1 MQLLL
6 EKRVAGLKKNVD
18 TGDMARKKAGES
30 GYSAFQIDSDVR
42 DTLDDLAAR
51 YGVSMKK
58 MVADLIRWADRQH
71 DAVVRDALGH
81 LPSGYEIDVL
91 RLVLQRRE
99 EAKRLAERQ
108 AEDRP
113 LVITET
119 PPGPS
124 SRQSPEPQGPTDDRL
139 SPRPSTLPGSPPRPG
154 AGKRK

>member
-42 DTLDDLAAR
+42 DILDDLAAR

-99 EAKRLAERQ
+99 EAKRRQ
-108 AEDRP
+108 DDRP
-113 LVITET
+113 VTVGET
-119 PPGPS
+119 PPPTNSLHPEAAQPATPS
-124 SRQSPEPQGPTDDRL
+124 DKPSPP
-139 SPRPSTLPGSPPRPG
+139 PSTRPQTPAPPSAKGHGR
-154 AGKRK
+154 